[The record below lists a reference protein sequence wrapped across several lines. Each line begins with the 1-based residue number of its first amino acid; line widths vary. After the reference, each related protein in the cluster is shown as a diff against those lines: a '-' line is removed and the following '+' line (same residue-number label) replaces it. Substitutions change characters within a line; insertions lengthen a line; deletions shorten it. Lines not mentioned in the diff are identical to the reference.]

1 MTQLVMKIGT
11 WGIAHNAQNWV
22 LIGLGIVIVGF
33 IVWDVATTKN

>member
-22 LIGLGIVIVGF
+22 LIGLGIVMVCAM
-33 IVWDVATTKN
+33 VWDYKTTKK